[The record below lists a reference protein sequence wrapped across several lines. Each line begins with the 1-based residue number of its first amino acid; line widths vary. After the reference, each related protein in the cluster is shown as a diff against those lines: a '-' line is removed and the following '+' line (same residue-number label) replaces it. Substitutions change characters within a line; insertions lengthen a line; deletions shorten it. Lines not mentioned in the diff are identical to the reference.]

1 VGNCDSGYSCAYTN
15 SVSWRGPTTPMPPEQ
30 NPRLVF
36 ERMFGAFERDAD
48 PAAQARRLHD
58 RRSVLDAVAGRA
70 RALSATLGPHDRRK
84 VDEYL
89 TSVRDI
95 ERRIDTAEHDTR
107 DLPPGIGKPPGIPVT
122 YEDYV
127 KVMFDLQVAAFQADQ
142 TRVITMMLGR
152 EGSLRTYPE
161 IGVPD
166 PHHPLTHHG
175 GKADWIEKVTRINVF
190 HAELFAYFLGRLRA
204 TADGD
209 ATLLDRVTV
218 VYGSGISDGDRH
230 AHDDLP
236 VLVAGG
242 GNGAWRGGRHV
253 AYDAGTP
260 MANLYVT
267 LLDRMGVAAESV
279 GDSTGGIGP
288 LSSV

>member
-1 VGNCDSGYSCAYTN
+1 VT
-15 SVSWRGPTTPMPPEQ
+15 
-30 NPRLVF
+30 
-36 ERMFGAFERDAD
+36 
-48 PAAQARRLHD
+48 
-58 RRSVLDAVAGRA
+58 GRT
-70 RALSATLGPHDRRK
+70 RALSASLGAHDRRK

-95 ERRIDTAEHDTR
+95 ERRIDDAEHDTR
-107 DLPPGIGKPPGIPVT
+107 DLPPGIEKPPGIPVT
-122 YEDYV
+122 YTDYV

-142 TRVITMMLGR
+142 TRVVTMMLGR

-190 HAELFAYFLGRLRA
+190 HMELFAHFLARLRD
-204 TADGD
+204 TPDGD

-242 GNGAWRGGRHV
+242 GNGAWRGGRHL
-253 AYDAGTP
+253 AYEPGTP
-260 MANLYVT
+260 MANLYMTV
-267 LLDRMGVAAESV
+267 LDRMGVSPESI
-279 GDSTGGIGP
+279 GDSTGKVDHLGD
-288 LSSV
+288 V